1 MNNILEFRDVWKLF
15 GENKTKIDA
24 LKGINLKFSD
34 NSINLILGPSGSGKS
49 TLLNL
54 ASLLD
59 VPTNGEISILGKNTS
74 KSSKLERT
82 RIRRSEIGII
92 YQRDN
97 LFPFLNVLEN
107 TMVSMIN
114 PDKNKAVNILK
125 NVGLVE
131 INKFPN
137 EISVEDEQKVALAR
151 AMINNPSIL
160 LADEPTG
167 ELNSENTDELMNLL
181 KSFGDCR
188 TVLIASNNPDL
199 LKYCDN
205 VFLIKDGIIEKK

>member
-1 MNNILEFRDVWKLF
+1 MKDILEFWDVWKSF

-59 VPTNGEISILGKNTS
+59 APTNGEISIFGKNTS
-74 KSSKLERT
+74 KLSKLERT
-82 RIRRSEIGII
+82 RIRRNEIGII

-131 INKFPN
+131 INKFPD

-167 ELNSENTDELMNLL
+167 ELNSENADELMNLL
-181 KSFGDCR
+181 KSFGDCC

>member
-1 MNNILEFRDVWKLF
+1 MNDILEFRDVWKSF

-34 NSINLILGPSGSGKS
+34 NSLNLILGPSGSGKS

-59 VPTNGEISILGKNTS
+59 APTNGEISILGKNTS
-74 KSSKLERT
+74 KLSKLERT
-82 RIRRSEIGII
+82 RIRRNEIGII

-107 TMVSMIN
+107 TMLSMIN
-114 PDKNKAVNILK
+114 PDKNKAVNMLK
-125 NVGLVE
+125 SVGLAE
-131 INKFPN
+131 IKKFPD
-137 EISVEDEQKVALAR
+137 EISVKDEQKVALAR

-167 ELNSENTDELMNLL
+167 ELNSENADELMNLL
-181 KSFGDCR
+181 KSFGNCC

-199 LKYCDN
+199 SKYCDN
-205 VFLIKDGIIEKK
+205 VFLIKEEIIEKK